1 MCSAFLFYNKKTKK
15 IIMGDESLILHSLF
29 VLFCFGGFKHIYIVM
44 YTWAN
49 VKFLLPW
56 RIIVFVVNIDRKY
69 VILSELGP
77 AEHKRR
83 GLPPR
88 FPLRVCLIPSLNN
101 RYLSLSQSC
110 TVSFTW
116 LQLLA

>member
-1 MCSAFLFYNKKTKK
+1 
-15 IIMGDESLILHSLF
+15 MGDESLILHSLF

>member
-1 MCSAFLFYNKKTKK
+1 MKASFYTAY
-15 IIMGDESLILHSLF
+15 
-29 VLFCFGGFKHIYIVM
+29 LFCFGGFKHIYIVM

-88 FPLRVCLIPSLNN
+88 SLFDPESEQQVPVVITKLH
-101 RYLSLSQSC
+101 R
-110 TVSFTW
+110 
-116 LQLLA
+116 